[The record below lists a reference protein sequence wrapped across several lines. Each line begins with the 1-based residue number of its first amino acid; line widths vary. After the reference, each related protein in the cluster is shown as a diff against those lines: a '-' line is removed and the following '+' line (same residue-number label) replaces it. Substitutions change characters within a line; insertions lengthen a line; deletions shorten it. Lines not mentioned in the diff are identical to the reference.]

1 MSLYYLYNGDLLIY
15 ILGLFSKQKL
25 NTRKRNP
32 RSAINSKE
40 LKGKKTTNRKHKTNT
55 HKKNKTKTTSQN
67 LEKFKRPREAK
78 VHIKFK
84 IGKQFT

>member
-25 NTRKRNP
+25 NTRKGNS

-40 LKGKKTTNRKHKTNT
+40 LKGKKNPQTQNTKQTHKTKQKQL
-55 HKKNKTKTTSQN
+55 HKT
-67 LEKFKRPREAK
+67 
-78 VHIKFK
+78 
-84 IGKQFT
+84 

>member
-1 MSLYYLYNGDLLIY
+1 MSLYYLYHGDLLIY

-55 HKKNKTKTTSQN
+55 KKKQNKNNFTKLRKIQEATRS
-67 LEKFKRPREAK
+67 KRSAY
-78 VHIKFK
+78 K
-84 IGKQFT
+84 I